1 MRHLAPAPSL
11 PAARELSSITH
22 SEARWLLCKPWD
34 ERGSGGRGQ
43 QAVPTSSRLSERRVN
58 TQERDGV
65 RAAAGAHQ
73 NAGGCCE
80 HVLRATLPVLFD
92 QLGPAPHGAALSSSG
107 PSCPRPSCT
116 SIKATQATISPVTIS
131 KLAAKVSL
139 FTPAQTES
147 RGFPRHPVAL
157 QAQARGGRG

>member
-92 QLGPAPHGAALSSSG
+92 QLGPVVHVLRAL
-107 PSCPRPSCT
+107 PSRPL
-116 SIKATQATISPVTIS
+116 KPQ
-131 KLAAKVSL
+131 
-139 FTPAQTES
+139 
-147 RGFPRHPVAL
+147 FP
-157 QAQARGGRG
+157 Q